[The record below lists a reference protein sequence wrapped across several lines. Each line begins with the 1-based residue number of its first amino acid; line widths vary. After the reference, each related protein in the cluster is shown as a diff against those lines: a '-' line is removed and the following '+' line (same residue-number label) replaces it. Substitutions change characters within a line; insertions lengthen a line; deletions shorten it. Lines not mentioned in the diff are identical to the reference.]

1 VFFSGSSGSDEH
13 IYHIFNDKTKETD
26 TVSFYHE
33 GKPQSLKDIAA
44 AVYDYS
50 IAKIIHGHHI
60 DNLDESANLDNVR
73 FGEGTRSQ
81 YYYEKLADEVFALN
95 PNLDTSGRAD
105 DLLNAAFPL
114 MVRDLGSKKRAN
126 NLLNYDEDFPSDFVS
141 AYGELK
147 KGAAVNQQSTEGSD
161 ELFRIRQLSGM

>member
-1 VFFSGSSGSDEH
+1 
-13 IYHIFNDKTKETD
+13 
-26 TVSFYHE
+26 
-33 GKPQSLKDIAA
+33 
-44 AVYDYS
+44 
-50 IAKIIHGHHI
+50 
-60 DNLDESANLDNVR
+60 
-73 FGEGTRSQ
+73 
-81 YYYEKLADEVFALN
+81 
-95 PNLDTSGRAD
+95 
-105 DLLNAAFPL
+105 